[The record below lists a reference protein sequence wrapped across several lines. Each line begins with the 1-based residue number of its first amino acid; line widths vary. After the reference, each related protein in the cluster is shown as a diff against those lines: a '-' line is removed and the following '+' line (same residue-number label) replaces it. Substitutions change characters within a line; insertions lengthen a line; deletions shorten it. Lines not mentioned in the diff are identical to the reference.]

1 MATAL
6 LAVHDLFF
14 TAKLEALL
22 RQAGHT
28 PKKGGGG
35 DALLAAAAETPPDL
49 LIVDLNATH
58 LDPLDLVR
66 RWKGEPA
73 TAELPVLCYT
83 NHANVDGMRQ
93 AMELGAEKVV
103 ARSEIAA
110 HLPGL
115 VARLTG

>member
-1 MATAL
+1 MATVL

-28 PKKGGGG
+28 PQKGGS
-35 DALLAAAAETPPDL
+35 DPLTATQSAPPDL

-58 LDPLDLVR
+58 LDPLDLLR
-66 RWKGEPA
+66 RWKAEPA
-73 TAELPVLCYT
+73 TTGVPVLAYT
-83 NHANVDGMRQ
+83 NHANADGMRQ
-93 AMELGAEKVV
+93 AMEFGAEKVV
-103 ARSEIAA
+103 ARSEIAS

-115 VARLTG
+115 VARLTE

>member
-1 MATAL
+1 MATVL

-28 PKKGGGG
+28 PVQGGA
-35 DALLAAAAETPPDL
+35 DPPAVAAGSLPDL

-58 LDPLDLVR
+58 LDPLDLLR
-66 RWKGEPA
+66 RWKAEPA
-73 TAELPVLCYT
+73 TTGVPVLAYT

-103 ARSEIAA
+103 ARSEIAS

-115 VARLTG
+115 VARLTE

>member
-1 MATAL
+1 MATVL
-6 LAVHDLFF
+6 LAVNDLFF

-28 PKKGGGG
+28 PEKGGA
-35 DALLAAAAETPPDL
+35 DPVAAAANGPPDL

-58 LDPLDLVR
+58 LDPVDLLR
-66 RWKGEPA
+66 RWKEGAA
-73 TAELPVLCYT
+73 TQGCPVLAYT

-115 VARLTG
+115 VARLTV